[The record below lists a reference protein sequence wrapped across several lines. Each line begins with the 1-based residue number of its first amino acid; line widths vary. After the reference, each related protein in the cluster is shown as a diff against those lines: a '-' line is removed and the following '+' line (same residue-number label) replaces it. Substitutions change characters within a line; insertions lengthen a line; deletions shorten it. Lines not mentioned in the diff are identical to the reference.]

1 MIRSHRLA
9 VGLAGVLGALLLPG
23 ATTVEAQQ
31 TCRRPPGPE
40 VHRLMVPT
48 LRAEDKRIG
57 VQAADELRERLE
69 REFNCQELI
78 IVSRNDIFNTLSVSG
93 YDTASAL
100 NPNDAKLLGQNVR
113 ADEYISGVVR
123 QTPEGF
129 SADLNLVLQRDPALV
144 QPLEPITGRR
154 LGDIARAAATQIEA
168 ARKQIE
174 AEEKCVAA
182 LRAGNNQE
190 AIQHADY
197 GITQYPRATLARLCK
212 QAAYAQLNFP
222 ADSMLRLGNEILE
235 IDPNS
240 RLALQSVARA
250 YEATNQDEKAVQAW
264 AKLISLDPTNAGLV
278 SQATEFLV
286 KSGNAAAA
294 KPIIEKAVQDSPGDP
309 DLQELYW
316 LVLLTIR
323 DWEAAIPVGEEL
335 ARIDTSFADTT
346 FFIRLVTAY
355 QADSQPQQAAEA
367 GARGNAKFPQNATL
381 LMLRG
386 QNLRQI
392 GQLQQAEQVV
402 RQALSIDPKFQRGWL
417 QLAQIQWELQQGDS
431 TVSSLRQGL
440 ANGEDPNMVAQYAL
454 SLGGQLWQQANA
466 SKALPDWERL
476 VPFLSFVDS
485 LQTASGQPV
494 PQTRF
499 MLGFAGYSA
508 AQAMLPELP
517 KAKDCEMT
525 RKAQQYVQLAATKVR
540 EGGSFNPEAAGQL
553 MQWTMQALPF
563 VDAQV
568 KANCP
573 S

>member
-1 MIRSHRLA
+1 MIRMHRLA
-9 VGLAGVLGALLLPG
+9 VGMAGVLGALLLPG
-23 ATTVEAQQ
+23 ASTVEAQQ

-48 LRAEDKRIG
+48 LRAEDKRLG

-93 YDTASAL
+93 YDTAAAL

-123 QTPEGF
+123 QTGEGYT
-129 SADLNLVLQRDPALV
+129 ADLNLVLQRDAALV
-144 QPLEPITGRR
+144 QPLEQVSGRR
-154 LGDIARAAATQIEA
+154 LGDVARAAVAQINQ
-168 ARKQIE
+168 ARKQID

-182 LRAGNNQE
+182 LRASNNQE
-190 AIQHADY
+190 AIQHADF

-212 QAAYAQLNFP
+212 QAAYSQLNFP
-222 ADSMLRLGNEILE
+222 PDSMIRLSSEILE

-240 RLALQSVARA
+240 RLALLAAARA
-250 YEATNQDEKAVQAW
+250 YEATNQDERAVQSW
-264 AKLISLDPTNAGLV
+264 AKLISLDPTNTGLV

-294 KPIIEKAVQDSPGDP
+294 KPIIEQAVQDNPGDP
-309 DLQELYW
+309 DLQELRW

-323 DWEAAIPVGEEL
+323 DWKAAIPVGEEL
-335 ARIDTSFADTT
+335 ARTDTAFADTT
-346 FFIRLVTAY
+346 FYRQLVTAY
-355 QADSQPQQAAEA
+355 QADSQFQQAAEA
-367 GARGNAKFPQNATL
+367 AARGSAKFQSNATL
-381 LMLRG
+381 LMLQG
-386 QNLRQI
+386 QNLRTI
-392 GQLQQAEQVV
+392 GQLQQAQQVV
-402 RQALSIDPKFQRGWL
+402 AKALSIEPKFPRGWL
-417 QLAQIQWELQQGDS
+417 QLAQIEWDLGQADS
-431 TVSSLRQGL
+431 AMAALRNGL
-440 ANGEDPNMVAQYAL
+440 VNGEDANFVGQFTM
-454 SLGGQLWQQANA
+454 SLAGQMWEQANRNKTLA
-466 SKALPDWERL
+466 DWERA
-476 VPFLSFVDS
+476 VPFLAFADS
-485 LQTASGQPV
+485 LQTAGGQPV

-508 AQAMLPELP
+508 ASAMLNDLP
-517 KAKDCEMT
+517 RTKDCEMSQ
-525 RKAQQYVQLAATKVR
+525 RAQQYVQLAATKVR
-540 EGGSFNPEAAGQL
+540 EGAQFNPDAAGQL

-563 VDAQV
+563 VQAQV

>member
-1 MIRSHRLA
+1 MIRMHRLA
-9 VGLAGVLGALLLPG
+9 MGLAGVLGALLLPG
-23 ATTVEAQQ
+23 ASTVEAQQ

-48 LRAEDKRIG
+48 LRAEDKRLG

-123 QTPEGF
+123 QAGEGYT
-129 SADLNLVLQRDPALV
+129 ADLNLVLQRDAALV
-144 QPLEPITGRR
+144 QPLEQVTGRR
-154 LGDIARAAATQIEA
+154 LGDIARAAVAQIKE

-182 LRAGNNQE
+182 LRASNNQE
-190 AIQHADY
+190 AIQHADF

-222 ADSMLRLGNEILE
+222 PDSMIRLSSEILG

-240 RLALQSVARA
+240 RLALQAAARA

-264 AKLISLDPTNAGLV
+264 AKLISLDPTNTGLV

-294 KPIIEKAVQDSPGDP
+294 KPIIEQAVQDNPGDP
-309 DLQELYW
+309 DLQELRW

-323 DWEAAIPVGEEL
+323 DWKAAIPVGEEL
-335 ARIDTSFADTT
+335 ARTDTAFADTT
-346 FFIRLVTAY
+346 FYRQLVTAY
-355 QADSQPQQAAEA
+355 QADSQFQQAAEKA
-367 GARGNAKFPQNATL
+367 AQGAAKFPNNTTL
-381 LMLRG
+381 LMLQG
-386 QNLRQI
+386 QNLRTI
-392 GQLQQAEQVV
+392 GQLQQAEVAV
-402 RQALSIDPKFQRGWL
+402 RKALTIEPKFQRGWL
-417 QLAQIQWELQQGDS
+417 QLAQIQWELNQADS
-431 TVSSLRQGL
+431 AMSSLRQGL
-440 ANGEDPNMVAQYAL
+440 ANGEDANVVAQYTL
-454 SLGGQLWQQANA
+454 SLAGQLWQQANT
-466 SKALPDWERL
+466 SKALSDWERAI
-476 VPFLSFVDS
+476 PFFQLSDS
-485 LQTASGQPV
+485 LQTASGQPNV
-494 PQTRF
+494 QTRF
-499 MLGFAGYSA
+499 LLGFSAYNA
-508 AQAMLPELP
+508 AQAMLPELA
-517 KAKDCEMT
+517 KAKDCEMS
-525 RKAQQYVQLAATKVR
+525 RRAQRYVQLAATKVR
-540 EGGSFNPEAAGQL
+540 EGGQQNPEAAGQL